1 MSKKNPEYDFEWC
14 PGCGDFG
21 VRRALE
27 SAIQKYT
34 IELEKPIHN
43 TVVVAGIG
51 CSGNMVHVLEGEQ
64 PYGIHGIHGRT
75 LPIAMGVKMANQD
88 LNVIVV
94 AGDGDF
100 LSIGMEHIFPQA
112 SRNLNISVIV
122 MDNAV
127 YGLTKGQGSPT
138 SQIGHVTSSTPFG
151 NTVDGL
157 NPLKLYLTLGVS
169 YIASGISSK
178 VKDLSELMYS
188 GMLHP
193 GFSIVHVQ
201 SPCTTYHN
209 TYEQL
214 KGNVKK
220 GIAPLA
226 WQVEEDHNPG
236 DIKSAQAAI
245 EKGGIPLGTLYQDSN
260 RPTFGKRIQSIGDKS
275 KPKSTKD
282 LLDSHSIVL

>member
-1 MSKKNPEYDFEWC
+1 
-14 PGCGDFG
+14 
-21 VRRALE
+21 
-27 SAIQKYT
+27 
-34 IELEKPIHN
+34 
-43 TVVVAGIG
+43 
-51 CSGNMVHVLEGEQ
+51 
-64 PYGIHGIHGRT
+64 
-75 LPIAMGVKMANQD
+75 
-88 LNVIVV
+88 
-94 AGDGDF
+94 
-100 LSIGMEHIFPQA
+100 
-112 SRNLNISVIV
+112 

-138 SQIGHVTSSTPFG
+138 SQIGHVTSSTPYG

-178 VKDLSELMYS
+178 VKNLSELMYS
-188 GMLHP
+188 AMVHP

-226 WQVEEDHNPG
+226 WQVEEGHDPS
-236 DIKSAQAAI
+236 DIKSAQASI

-260 RPTFGKRIQSIGDKS
+260 RPTFGERIRSISEKS
-275 KPKSTKD
+275 KSKSTKD
-282 LLDSHSIVL
+282 LLDTHSIIL